1 MIRERPETRLHKPQA
16 CKITHRQAGDA
27 SHRKRSAPT
36 RISLDDKYA
45 IGADAN
51 SWHIMERRRYKGDYR
66 WEPVSWHVTLEQ
78 CLSGLAQRAVRTSGA
93 QTLSDALAEAERVT
107 SAICRAL
114 QPSFKV
120 EAR

>member
-1 MIRERPETRLHKPQA
+1 MNAQISARSGAEAPPCRCGIIQPDGKRNSK
-16 CKITHRQAGDA
+16 RA
-27 SHRKRSAPT
+27 STCIP
-36 RISLDDKYA
+36 IDDKYA

-51 SWHIMERRRYKGDYR
+51 SWHILERRRYKGDYR

-78 CLSGLAQRAVRTSGA
+78 CVSELAQRAVRTCGA
-93 QTLSDALAEAERVT
+93 QSLSEALAEAERVT

-114 QPSFKV
+114 QPSFKI